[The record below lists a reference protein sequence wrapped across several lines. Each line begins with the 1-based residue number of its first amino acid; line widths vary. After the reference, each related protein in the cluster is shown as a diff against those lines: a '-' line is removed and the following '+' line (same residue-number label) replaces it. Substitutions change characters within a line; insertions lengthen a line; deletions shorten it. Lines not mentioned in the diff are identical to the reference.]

1 LCQKVKE
8 NFDFVANQRYLF
20 KLKLI
25 IEYKGTMEK
34 IQLIFFFL
42 NGFLVSRLFIK
53 VKLPERVV
61 FHLIHEQNLSIRR
74 ILLYIIGLSSCFS
87 LFIPNAITVL
97 TLLPIIALLLKAY
110 RDSDTKAKNISTMMA
125 LAVIYGANIGGMG
138 SITASPANGILAT
151 FLALNKVPDSEK
163 LTFASWLIWGIPL
176 IIIFSLI
183 AWGVLIIF
191 FRPGR
196 FEKTVLTLPFSLS
209 EITHP
214 HQVYAI
220 GLTLL
225 YFISSIALSAWMMI
239 SPNEGKH
246 ILIIT
251 ATYSIVFISFIFLF
265 PVTAKG
271 STHRRPMLI
280 FADIYS
286 DLPLRGF
293 LFVAIAIALGAVLY
307 ALNVHLLFQ
316 EFVPKIF
323 PKNLHPYLTLLLI
336 ALLTSFGTE
345 FLSNTAVQIAMFLV
359 LITLSKVLTA
369 PLLIALIVTTLSCT
383 SAFMSPIATGVNGL
397 AFGAIPNVSL
407 WRMLVVGFWMNII
420 GAALIS
426 AWGLFFIGWLY
437 GL

>member
-1 LCQKVKE
+1 M
-8 NFDFVANQRYLF
+8 D
-20 KLKLI
+20 
-25 IEYKGTMEK
+25 K
-34 IQLIFFFL
+34 IQLIFFFV

-61 FHLIHEQNLSIRR
+61 YHLIHERNLSIRR

-97 TLLPIIALLLKAY
+97 TLLPIIALLLQAY

-151 FLALNKVPDSEK
+151 FLALNKVPGSEQV
-163 LTFASWLIWGIPL
+163 TFASWLIWGVPL
-176 IIIFSLI
+176 IIVFSLI
-183 AWGVLIIF
+183 AWFVLILF

-214 HQVYAI
+214 HQGFAV

-225 YFISSIALSAWMMI
+225 YFFSSIALSAWMMMQ
-239 SPNEGKH
+239 PQEGKF
-246 ILIIT
+246 ILMLT
-251 ATYSIVFISFIFLF
+251 AAYSIVFIAFVFLL
-265 PVTAKG
+265 PIAGKPNAL
-271 STHRRPMLI
+271 RRPMLT

-293 LFVAIAIALGAVLY
+293 LFVGIAIAFGGVLY
-307 ALNVHLLFQ
+307 ALNVHHLFQ
-316 EFVPKIF
+316 ELVPKLF
-323 PKNLHPYLTLLLI
+323 PKNLSPFLTLLLI

-420 GAALIS
+420 GAALLS